1 MGKEII
7 TFIDIEVEKHKF
19 HKGKSQIS
27 IDDVNVDRRV
37 VSNRV
42 PFGKK
47 GFKYFIGC
55 EDGKTV
61 RTLCITLPKMNAYMK
76 DFNESKCMSFLIK

>member
-7 TFIDIEVEKHKF
+7 TFIDTEVEKHKF

-37 VSNRV
+37 VS
-42 PFGKK
+42 
-47 GFKYFIGC
+47 
-55 EDGKTV
+55 
-61 RTLCITLPKMNAYMK
+61 
-76 DFNESKCMSFLIK
+76 